1 MSSKSTRTLVLG
13 TLIGALTGAIASY
26 LLVKRAEEQNA
37 ELQISPKNGVKLGVG
52 IVSLFRLITSLDD

>member
-1 MSSKSTRTLVLG
+1 MNSKRTRTLVLG

-26 LLVKRAEEQNA
+26 LMLNRADEKET
-37 ELQISPKNGVKLGVG
+37 ELKISPKNGVKLGVG